1 VAKQHIVDDRIAWIT
16 GASRG
21 IGFACAQALGH
32 DGYRIAMTARNRE
45 ALEAAQ
51 NTLAKDD
58 TVAKVFPCN
67 VQNEDEVRNTFRS
80 IAKEFGSAPHVLINA
95 AGISPWSTFTETS
108 TEEFDTVIATNTRG
122 MFLTSREV
130 LPAMYQRGSGA
141 IIQLISIAGI
151 KAYKNGAAYVASKF
165 AALGFTNA
173 LREEARAHGVRVI
186 AVFPGATETDIWL
199 AEDRQKYHDRMMQP
213 EDIAQAIVAA
223 LNQPD
228 RAMMEEIVLRPQL
241 GDI

>member
-1 VAKQHIVDDRIAWIT
+1 MDKQPIVGDSIAWIT
-16 GASRG
+16 GASSG
-21 IGFACAQALGH
+21 IGYACAEALGRE
-32 DGYRIAMTARNRE
+32 GYRIALTARNCE
-45 ALEAAQ
+45 TLEAAQ
-51 NTLAKDD
+51 AALATNGIVSK
-58 TVAKVFPCN
+58 TFPCN
-67 VQNEDEVRNTFRS
+67 VQSEEEIRRTCRS
-80 IAKEFGSAPHVLINA
+80 ITHEFGAAPSVLINA
-95 AGISPWSTFTETS
+95 AGISPWTTFTETS
-108 TEEFDTVIATNTRG
+108 VAEFDAVLATNTRG

-130 LPAMYQRGSGA
+130 LPAMYERGSGA

-165 AALGFTNA
+165 AAHGFTNA

-199 AEDRQKYHDRMMQP
+199 AEDRAKYHDRMMQP
-213 EDIAQAIVAA
+213 EDIAQAVVAA
-223 LNQPD
+223 LNEPA